1 MLHKKMIF
9 IFITICMITTFTGC
23 LNSSTGNVKELAKSE
38 NTNASVVKSENI
50 HTFVDVM
57 VGDTN
62 LEEWHEN
69 NVITSVKW
77 QKLRLSDEHSKA
89 YPSLSAAFDK
99 YNEES
104 LNDAKALMYEFKPFA
119 DEMEGEEYNPVYCEA
134 DAKVYLQRADNYAV
148 SLLEC
153 VEKYTG
159 GVHPDYFVNGINYKS
174 YSGEKLQLS
183 DVLTDTKDLPSI
195 LEKKITEKYP
205 DVVFSDL
212 KDTFSKYKEEEFTWT
227 IDYQGIAFWFSPYE
241 IASFAVGTL
250 SAKIWFDEYPDMFNK
265 AYAKSPENYVMT
277 LPIRQ
282 KLDFDLNENDD
293 KKDCIEID
301 TMPDE
306 YGSYN
311 MLSVTV
317 NGKTFTDKNGYAY
330 DFDVYLAHL
339 GDKNYIYSDASS
351 DNDYHMFCT
360 WDVNGDTPKISQELS
375 GTEVDYEWIEEGFE
389 EGTVYKQAFNNPE
402 FLRLETRFEI
412 LGTRDASASYKI
424 SETDGKPIM
433 IDDAYTFNYGH
444 DVKTAIP
451 LDAELMPDMDKT
463 ELPAGTSLTPYQT
476 DGKTFVDLKTEDGSV
491 VRLNIDVSNLPITV
505 NGIPEDECFE
515 ELLYAG

>member
-9 IFITICMITTFTGC
+9 IFITICMIITFTGC
-23 LNSSTGNVKELAKSE
+23 LNSSTGNVKELAKLE
-38 NTNASVVKSENI
+38 NPKSENI

-57 VGDTN
+57 VGDNN

-77 QKLRLSDEHSKA
+77 QKLKLSDEHSKS

-104 LNDAKALMYEFKPFA
+104 LTDAKALMYEFTPLA
-119 DEMEGEEYNPVYCEA
+119 AEMQGEEYNPVYCGA
-134 DAKVYLQRADNYAV
+134 DAKVYLQRADNYIV
-148 SLLEC
+148 SLLEG

-174 YSGEKLQLS
+174 DSGEKLKLS
-183 DVLTDTKDLPSI
+183 DVLTDTKELPSI
-195 LEKKITEKYP
+195 LEKKITEKYS
-205 DVVFSDL
+205 DVAFSYL
-212 KDTFSKYKEEEFTWT
+212 KDTFSKYKEDEFTWT
-227 IDYQGIAFWFSPYE
+227 IDYQGITFWFSPYE

-265 AYAKSPENYVMT
+265 AYAEAPENYVMT
-277 LPIRQ
+277 LPMRQ
-282 KLDFDLNENDD
+282 KLDFDLNRNDD

-301 TMPDE
+301 TMLDE

-311 MLSVTV
+311 MLSVTA
-317 NGKTFTDKNGYAY
+317 NGKTFTDEDGYAY
-330 DFDVYLAHL
+330 DFDVYLAHI

-360 WDVNGDTPKISQELS
+360 WDVNGDTPEIVQELS
-375 GTEVDYEWIEEGFE
+375 GTEVDYEYIEEGFE

-412 LGTRDASASYKI
+412 LGTRGATATYKL
-424 SETDGKPIM
+424 SEKDGKPEM
-433 IDDAYTFNYGH
+433 TDKAHTFNYGH

-451 LDAELMPDMDKT
+451 LEAELLPDMDKT

-476 DGKTFVDLKTEDGSV
+476 DGKTFVDLKTENGSV
-491 VRLNIDVSNLPITV
+491 VRLNIDASNWPITV
-505 NGIPEDECFE
+505 KGIPEDECFE